1 MEFIKNLWQKLYKV
15 WEEAEKRTKIMVTV
29 IAGTAIIALI
39 LLITLTGRTTYAPLY
54 TNINAQD
61 AHMIMDA
68 LDKMGIHYKLDGE
81 GKSILVSREQVH
93 RLRLQLAGEGI
104 PQGGTVGF
112 EIFDTSRLGTTE
124 FERQINFYRAL
135 AGELSRTIME
145 IEAIDTARV
154 QLTVPRQK
162 LFIIDEEPVE
172 ASVLLKLHK
181 YQVLKQNQI
190 EAIAH
195 LVAGSVEGLEPQK
208 VTIIDT
214 EGNLLSHFL
223 TNRDLTNPFGQE
235 MTVKN
240 FELQRVFEQQLQRD
254 LEQMLLPVLGFN
266 NYVVKV
272 NASLDFGLR
281 EETEKIYLPTTGERG
296 IIRSQQIMEE
306 SSTGSQNVA
315 GGVPGTDTNIPTY
328 DAAADETQS
337 THEAFES
344 ITNYEIN
351 EKIISH
357 VYAPGNVERISVGVI
372 VNRPLEPE
380 QLADVREAVAAAI
393 GFNEQR
399 GDLLHITQ
407 LSFDDSLKR
416 EMEALAA
423 GQEARARQEF
433 FLTVGIIVASLLAAL
448 YLIRYLF
455 KAFAKR
461 DKKVVLFDELEDQP
475 EKELTPE
482 EIAWRKVR
490 QEVSELIVD
499 SPEEAANLLKVWLLE
514 D

>member
-1 MEFIKNLWQKLYKV
+1 MESIKNLWQKLHKV
-15 WEEAEKRTKIMVTV
+15 WNEAEKKTRILVA
-29 IAGTAIIALI
+29 IIGGTIVIALI
-39 LLITLTGRTTYAPLY
+39 LLFTLTGRTSYAPLY

-61 AHMIMDA
+61 AHMIMNA
-68 LDKMGIHYKLDGE
+68 LDKMGVHYKLDGE

-112 EIFDTSRLGTTE
+112 EIFDTNRLGTTE

-145 IEAIDTARV
+145 IDSIDTARV

-162 LFIIDEEPVE
+162 LFIVDEEPVE

-181 YQVLKQNQI
+181 YQVLKHSQI

-214 EGNLLSHFL
+214 EGNLLSHFMS
-223 TNRDLTNPFGQE
+223 NKESVNPFGQE
-235 MTVKN
+235 TTVKN
-240 FELQRVFEQQLQRD
+240 FEMQRVFEQQLQRD

-281 EETEKIYLPTTGERG
+281 EETEKIYIPSTGERG

-306 SSTGSQNVA
+306 SSTGSQSVP
-315 GGVPGTDTNIPTY
+315 GGVPGTDSNIPFY

-337 THEAFES
+337 AHEAFES

-393 GFNEQR
+393 GYNEGR
-399 GDLLHITQ
+399 GDSLHITQ

-423 GQEARARQEF
+423 GQEAQARQKF
-433 FLTVGIIVASLLAAL
+433 FLTLGIIVAGLLAVL
-448 YLIRYLF
+448 YLIRYLS
-455 KAFAKR
+455 KTYGKR
-461 DKKVVLFDELEDQP
+461 DESVVLFDEEPDQP
-475 EKELTPE
+475 EIELTSE
-482 EIAWRKVR
+482 EIAWQKVK
-490 QEVSELIVD
+490 QEVSNLIDD